1 MRIHVLKTNTHAVTW
16 LGVDHDTRTFKVA
29 AFRVDL
35 EDGLAALGQRL
46 REFDIAAVE
55 SQFGNAGGEAC
66 LRALFEDFRGRYEGK
81 SGSSPAL
88 VLQKSTS
95 ERNCEILSA
104 GGAIVWPK
112 GCKNRRKQRRKWGL
126 RRKGLTPE

>member
-16 LGVDHDTRTFKVA
+16 LGVDHDTRAFKVA

-35 EDGLAALGQRL
+35 KDGLATFRQRL

-55 SQFGNAGGEAC
+55 SQFGNACGEAG
-66 LRALFEDFRGRYEGK
+66 LGALFDDLRGCYEWI

-88 VLQKSTS
+88 VFQIRTS
-95 ERNCEILSA
+95 ERTCENLSG

-112 GCKNRRKQRRKWGL
+112 GTKVGENRGESGVQ
-126 RRKGLTPE
+126 TE